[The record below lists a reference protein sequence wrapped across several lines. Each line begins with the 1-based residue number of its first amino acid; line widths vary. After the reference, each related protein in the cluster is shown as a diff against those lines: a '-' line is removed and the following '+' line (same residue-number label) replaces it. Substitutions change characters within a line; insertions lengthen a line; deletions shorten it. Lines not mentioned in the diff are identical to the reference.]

1 MSRISAAGSEAY
13 SWPALG
19 SFSLFSGLAAAFMLS
34 RAAIAQSPAAT
45 TGQACGQEIRSLCP
59 WRFTP
64 DTISSCVEENRADL
78 SVTCQAF
85 WDTANQC
92 QAEMRVVCGGLNPFT
107 IRACIAGRR
116 NQFSQSCRA
125 IFAHQ

>member
-1 MSRISAAGSEAY
+1 M
-13 SWPALG
+13 
-19 SFSLFSGLAAAFMLS
+19 AAAFMLS
-34 RAAIAQSPAAT
+34 QAAIAQSTAAT
-45 TGQACGQEIRSLCP
+45 AGQACGQEIRSLCP

-64 DTISSCVEENRADL
+64 DAISSCVEENRADL
-78 SVTCQAF
+78 SVACQAF

-107 IRACIAGRR
+107 IRACIAERR